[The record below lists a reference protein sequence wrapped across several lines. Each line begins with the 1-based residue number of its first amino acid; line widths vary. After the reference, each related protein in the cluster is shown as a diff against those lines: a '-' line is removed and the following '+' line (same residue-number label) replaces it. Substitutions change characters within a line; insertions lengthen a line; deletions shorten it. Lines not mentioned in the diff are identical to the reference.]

1 MTFPDPDTVAYFVLL
16 LVHFSF
22 LLAPLDAVTLAF
34 RLSVFPALT
43 VFFPVILIFLT
54 VPFMILILNVA
65 FFPLPSVA
73 YAVIVTVFP
82 AAFLLN
88 FTTPFLSTVAYFLLL
103 VVHLIFLLLAS
114 FEILAVNFTFFP
126 AESLLDGAVTVILA
140 TFCGAAVVGCVG
152 VGSSVVGFVGFVGFG
167 SSVVDVSGLDG
178 FPDFAIIFTGISTL
192 LFSFVII
199 IFVVSPTFPL
209 QPIHLQNTLHLL
221 NILLPFSQLFHL
233 QLLLYQ
239 SMLLFQMDKLDLL
252 FLILPLK

>member
-1 MTFPDPDTVAYFVLL
+1 MFESAYCFVYYNTFSCRMHKRVIDLITLLAHFLDYLILIVTIAFFPLPSVAIAVIFTDFFLPAFSALTFPDPDTVAYFVLL

-34 RLSVFPALT
+34 RLSVFHALT

-103 VVHLIFLLLAS
+103 VVHLIFLLLALL
-114 FEILAVNFTFFP
+114 EILAVNFTFFP
-126 AESLLDGAVTVILA
+126 AESLFDGALGNFLWCSCCWLCWGWFWCFWFWILRL
-140 TFCGAAVVGCVG
+140 CWLRRC
-152 VGSSVVGFVGFVGFG
+152 
-167 SSVVDVSGLDG
+167 DHWW
-178 FPDFAIIFTGISTL
+178 
-192 LFSFVII
+192 
-199 IFVVSPTFPL
+199 
-209 QPIHLQNTLHLL
+209 IHNRSLCNFYWNL
-221 NILLPFSQLFHL
+221 
-233 QLLLYQ
+233 
-239 SMLLFQMDKLDLL
+239 
-252 FLILPLK
+252 

>member
-1 MTFPDPDTVAYFVLL
+1 MIVTDAFLPLPSVAIAVIFTDFFLPAFSALTFPDPDTVAYFVLL
-16 LVHFSF
+16 LVHFNF

-43 VFFPVILIFLT
+43 VFFPVILIFFT

-103 VVHLIFLLLAS
+103 VVHLIFLLLAL

-152 VGSSVVGFVGFVGFG
+152 VGFGASGFGFSGFVGSAGA
-167 SSVVDVSGLDG
+167 SVA
-178 FPDFAIIFTGISTL
+178 FAVTEMVIF
-192 LFSFVII
+192 
-199 IFVVSPTFPL
+199 
-209 QPIHLQNTLHLL
+209 
-221 NILLPFSQLFHL
+221 
-233 QLLLYQ
+233 
-239 SMLLFQMDKLDLL
+239 
-252 FLILPLK
+252 FLAF

>member
-1 MTFPDPDTVAYFVLL
+1 MIFTDFFLPAFSALTFPDPDTVAYFVLL

-140 TFCGAAVVGCVG
+140 TFCGASGVGCVG
-152 VGSSVVGFVGFVGFG
+152 FCDSFTLTLQYALYPLLPSAVITAVPALLAVILPASSTDTTELSDDIHLIFL
-167 SSVVDVSGLDG
+167 SVAVSG
-178 FPDFAIIFTGISTL
+178 
-192 LFSFVII
+192 
-199 IFVVSPTFPL
+199 
-209 QPIHLQNTLHLL
+209 
-221 NILLPFSQLFHL
+221 
-233 QLLLYQ
+233 
-239 SMLLFQMDKLDLL
+239 
-252 FLILPLK
+252 